1 MLDIAVLSV
10 FTRFELIDNVSDHA
24 VGVFGFISAASQTH
38 DAIDKT
44 LQVTVSSLVDSG
56 VVFLSNVVA
65 QASGFKAA
73 RIEGSEG
80 RVDVFFPQVFSLQ

>member
-1 MLDIAVLSV
+1 MLGV

-24 VGVFGFISAASQTH
+24 VGVFGFIGAASQTH
-38 DAIDKT
+38 NTVDKT
-44 LQVTVSSLVDSG
+44 LQVTVSSLVDNG
-56 VVFLSNVVA
+56 VIFHSNLVA
-65 QASGFKAA
+65 QAFGLKAA